1 MSDQERVI
9 KGDVVV
15 NAPLDQVWNAWTTSE
30 GAETFFAPKCNI
42 DPKPGGRY
50 EMLFDLNAEPGDQG
64 GEGMIVIA
72 IQPQRMLAFTWNAPP
87 HLSNVRNQMTHVIIR
102 LYALS
107 PEQTKVTLWHD
118 GWGGE
123 EEWDSA
129 FEYFDRAW
137 KKIVLPRLRYRFDFG
152 PIDWDNPPDL
162 SQA

>member
-9 KGDVVV
+9 KGEVVV
-15 NAPLDQVWNAWTTSE
+15 NTPLDQVWNAWTTST

-42 DPKPGGRY
+42 DPKPGGKY
-50 EMLFDLNAEPGDQG
+50 EMLFDLNAEPGKQG
-64 GEGMIVIA
+64 GEGMIVMA
-72 IQPQRMLAFTWNAPP
+72 VQQKKMLAFTWNAPP

-102 LYALS
+102 FYALS

-118 GWGGE
+118 GWGDG

-129 FEYFDRAW
+129 YKYFERAW
-137 KKIVLPRLRYRFDFG
+137 KEIVLPRFKHRFDVG

-162 SQA
+162 SEP